1 MKLEFKGSSQV
12 ETYFVLK
19 ELQEIDVQIRCS
31 KTIPY
36 EYKVTLVMPNP
47 NDLKTKLLIEWYTFG
62 YYCYEIEC

>member
-47 NDLKTKLLIEWYTFG
+47 NDLKTKLLIE
-62 YYCYEIEC
+62 